1 MRGSCPDGD
10 KCKLYHRKRKIKRR
24 RSSSLSGTKTPR
36 PFAKKVK
43 LRRSSDEIS
52 NLRSRFYI
60 SFVSILLCVRDM
72 LFSMDTLV

>member
-36 PFAKKVK
+36 PFAKRAK
-43 LRRSSDEIS
+43 LRSSSDEIPS
-52 NLRSRFYI
+52 FKSRF
-60 SFVSILLCVRDM
+60 FILGFRDV
-72 LFSMDTLV
+72 LFSMETLV